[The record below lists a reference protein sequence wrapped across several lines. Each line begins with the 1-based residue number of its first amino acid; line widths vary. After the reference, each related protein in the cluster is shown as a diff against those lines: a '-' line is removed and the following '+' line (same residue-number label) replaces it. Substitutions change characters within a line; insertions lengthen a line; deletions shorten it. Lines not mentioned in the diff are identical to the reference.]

1 MTLKEKN
8 FMAEK
13 IERINALSDFFIQG
27 EKNKNATIYFSLDSN
42 LKIQQ
47 IATWPEEF
55 NKLVEHLNSFLSNGS
70 CSKHGLVNINKNYSI
85 IRTEPLKWWTLGE
98 SDKIISSLNKLNV
111 VTLDLSHSWVKLN
124 ITGPN
129 SEKLLLHHVPLDL
142 RNKNFPSLT
151 FASSVIHN
159 VGVKLLKNQK
169 GYSLFLPRSFAVSL
183 WNLIE
188 QTALRYEYKIF
199 NI

>member
-13 IERINALSDFFIQG
+13 IERINALNNFFVQ
-27 EKNKNATIYFSLDSN
+27 EKINENATIFFSLDSN

-55 NKLVEHLNSFLSNGS
+55 NDLVEHLNSFVSNGN
-70 CSKHGLVNINKNYSI
+70 CSKHGLVNINKNFSI
-85 IRTEPLKWWTLGE
+85 IRTEPLKWWILGE
-98 SDKIISSLNKLNV
+98 SDKIILSLNKLNI
-111 VTLDLSHSWVKLN
+111 VTLDLSHGWVKLN

-129 SEKLLLHHVPLDL
+129 SKRLLLHHIPLDL
-142 RNKNFPSLT
+142 RNKKFPSLT
-151 FASSVIHN
+151 FASSAIHN
-159 VGVKLLKNQK
+159 VGIKLLKNQK